1 MFSEDDLL
9 PLSALQHLLFCER
22 QAALIHL
29 EQLWADNPFT
39 VEGSHLH
46 QATDEPGSSQRGCVR
61 TARGLAL
68 RSLRLGLSGK
78 ADTVELYPVEGTGG
92 VEVPGVAGRW
102 LLLPIEYKRGR
113 PKEHRADEVQVCAQ
127 ALCLEEMLGAEI
139 PRGALFYGKTR
150 RRKTVEL
157 DTELRRLTE
166 EAAERLHRLIAGG
179 VTPKAVREPKCESC
193 SLLPFCRPEVARRSA
208 RRYLDAIFAGC
219 DAP

>member
-39 VEGSHLH
+39 IEGSHLH
-46 QATDEPGSSQRGCVR
+46 QATDETGSSQRGGMR
-61 TARGLAL
+61 MARGLAL

-78 ADTVELYPVEGTGG
+78 ADTVELHPAEGRG
-92 VEVPGVAGRW
+92 VEVPGVPGRW

-139 PRGALFYGKTR
+139 PCGALFYGKTR

-157 DTELRRLTE
+157 DAELRRLTL

-179 VTPKAVREPKCESC
+179 VTPKAVREPKCDSC
-193 SLLPFCRPEVARRSA
+193 SLLPLCRPEAAKRSA
-208 RRYLDAIFAGC
+208 KRYLDAILAGG
-219 DAP
+219 DTP